1 MSKPIIMGVGILAFI
16 SGGILLLTQGG
27 TTLEEQGTTLGSQ
40 RQVKDF
46 TFVDYDGNTVALA
59 DFSGKPL
66 VINSWASWCPFCV
79 KELPDFT
86 LLQKKFP
93 EMVVIAV
100 DRRESLNTAKS
111 YTDDIGITDDLVFLL
126 DNSDSFYRSIGGFTM
141 PETIFVDAEGNI
153 RHHKRGP
160 MNVAEISQRAQQLFN
175 L

>member
-1 MSKPIIMGVGILAFI
+1 MSKPIIIGVGVLALI
-16 SGGILLLTQGG
+16 GGGILLLTQGG

-79 KELPDFT
+79 KELPDFA

-141 PETIFVDAEGNI
+141 PETIFVDKDGI
-153 RHHKRGP
+153 IQIHKRGI
-160 MNVAEISQRAQQLFN
+160 MSLDEMERNAEKIL
-175 L
+175 

>member
-1 MSKPIIMGVGILAFI
+1 MSKPIIIGVGVLALI
-16 SGGILLLTQGG
+16 GGGILLLTQGG
-27 TTLEEQGTTLGSQ
+27 TTLDEQGTTLKSQ
-40 RQVKDF
+40 RQVKDDL

-79 KELPDFT
+79 KELPDFV

-111 YTDDIGITDDLVFLL
+111 YTDDLGITDSLMFLL
-126 DNSDSFYRSIGGFTM
+126 DSSDSFYRSIGGFTM
-141 PETIFVDAEGNI
+141 PETIFVDKEGVI
-153 RHHKRGP
+153 QIHKRGI
-160 MNVAEISQRAQQLFN
+160 MSLDEMERNIEKIL
-175 L
+175 

>member
-1 MSKPIIMGVGILAFI
+1 MSKPIIIGVGVLALI
-16 SGGILLLTQGG
+16 GGGILLLTQGG
-27 TTLEEQGTTLGSQ
+27 TTLDEQGTTLKSQ
-40 RQVKDF
+40 RQVKDDL

-79 KELPDFT
+79 KELPDFV

-141 PETIFVDAEGNI
+141 PET
-153 RHHKRGP
+153 
-160 MNVAEISQRAQQLFN
+160 
-175 L
+175 